1 MSLPPQP
8 RGRTT
13 DGGGAAERRCP
24 RPLQRHPPSS
34 QWAPP
39 TPGGQRQVP
48 VTGSQVPPFRQLQE
62 ELQFFP
68 KVSGGQAAGVTGK
81 HEVTGH
87 KRTLGPEA
95 PPGTARQLPGQ
106 KQLPR
111 AANRTLGLPPL
122 VIAHGGGGAGKGSPR
137 APTAQAERGRGHP
150 PPELHTSS
158 FPTSPFNGRTVRG
171 TTAEATPPGPSL
183 LWGHGAGEPFSNGL
197 QPPMCRAAWGHHAPT
212 RGMARLAHPPAPPPQ
227 TPLVV
232 LAGPRLTSVT
242 GRRQASQHL

>member
-24 RPLQRHPPSS
+24 RPLPRHPPSS

-81 HEVTGH
+81 HEVTGR
-87 KRTLGPEA
+87 KRTLGPKA

-122 VIAHGGGGAGKGSPR
+122 VTTHGGEG
-137 APTAQAERGRGHP
+137 RGRGRPPPPSSTHP
-150 PPELHTSS
+150 PS
-158 FPTSPFNGRTVRG
+158 
-171 TTAEATPPGPSL
+171 
-183 LWGHGAGEPFSNGL
+183 
-197 QPPMCRAAWGHHAPT
+197 
-212 RGMARLAHPPAPPPQ
+212 PPAPS
-227 TPLVV
+227 TGGRSE
-232 LAGPRLTSVT
+232 APRL
-242 GRRQASQHL
+242 RPHRQGHPCSGAMGPGSRFQTDSSHQCAVQPGDTMLPPGAWHDWPMHQPLLLRHPSLS

>member
-24 RPLQRHPPSS
+24 RPLPRHPPSS

-81 HEVTGH
+81 HEVTGR

-111 AANRTLGLPPL
+111 AANRTLRLPPL
-122 VIAHGGGGAGKGSPR
+122 VTTHGGGGAGKGSPR
-137 APTAQAERGRGHP
+137 APPSTGGAGKGSP
-150 PPELHTSS
+150 PPPPSS
-158 FPTSPFNGRTVRG
+158 THL
-171 TTAEATPPGPSL
+171 PS
-183 LWGHGAGEPFSNGL
+183 
-197 QPPMCRAAWGHHAPT
+197 
-212 RGMARLAHPPAPPPQ
+212 PPAPS
-227 TPLVV
+227 TGGRSE
-232 LAGPRLTSVT
+232 APRL
-242 GRRQASQHL
+242 RPHRQGHPCSGAMGPGSRFQTDSSHQCAVQPGDTMLPPGARHDWPTHQPLLLRHPSLS